1 MAEAGGKHGM
11 AFAQLLREMT
21 SRSPEM
27 RPSAEQCLIRARGGF
42 LPEVFSTL
50 TLNLTLTLAL
60 ALKT

>member
-11 AFAQLLREMT
+11 SFALLLREMT

-50 TLNLTLTLAL
+50 TLTPDLNPSPSP
-60 ALKT
+60 